1 MTRRIA
7 MWSGPRNI
15 STAMM
20 RSFSS
25 RPDCFVSD
33 EPFYGAFLKETGA
46 EHPMRDDVIAA
57 METDWFQIAEAMAG
71 DPPDGSALWY
81 QKQMAHHM
89 VGPVLPDDIRNVT
102 HAFLIRDPRLM
113 VASYARKRKDV
124 EADDLGVRL
133 LRQFFDREA
142 DRLGAA
148 PPIVDAA
155 DVLADPAGTLSALCD
170 ALEIPWTDAMLHWPA
185 GRHAAD
191 GVWASHWYARVE
203 ASTGFEGEDDLEPP
217 VLDAH
222 LEAIADSCRE
232 DYEVMATHRLGPG
245 LHGANA

>member
-46 EHPMRDDVIAA
+46 DHPMRDEVMAS
-57 METDWFQIAEAMAG
+57 METDWFKIAEEMAG

-89 VGPVLPDDIRNVT
+89 VGPVAPDDIRNVT
-102 HAFLIRDPRLM
+102 HAFLVRDPRLM
-113 VASYARKRKDV
+113 VASYARKRETV
-124 EADDLGVRL
+124 EASDLGVRVV
-133 LRQFFDREA
+133 REFFDREA
-142 DRLGAA
+142 DRLGSS
-148 PPIVDAA
+148 PPVVDSA

-185 GRHAAD
+185 GRHPED
-191 GVWASHWYARVE
+191 GVWASHWYGRVE
-203 ASTGFEGEDDLEPP
+203 ASTGFEGEEDSELP

-222 LEAIADSCRE
+222 LQAVADACEE
-232 DYEVMATHRLGPG
+232 DYQAMARFRLGG
-245 LHGANA
+245 SR